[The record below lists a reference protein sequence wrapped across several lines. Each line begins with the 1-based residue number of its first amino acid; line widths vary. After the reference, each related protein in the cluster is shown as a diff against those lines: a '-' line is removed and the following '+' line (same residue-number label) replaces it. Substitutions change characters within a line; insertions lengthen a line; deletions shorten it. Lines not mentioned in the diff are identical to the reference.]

1 MLTDTGLASEYENEI
16 HSHFHDNLT
25 SLFNHGFFRVS
36 LERELMRSERHGEA
50 LALGL
55 IDVDLFERY
64 NQRHN
69 PVEADRLLKQIAD
82 IVLDQIRQVDLA
94 ARYSGDVI
102 AVALSKCDKE
112 SALIPMERIRQHI
125 EELTGGDPTVS
136 IGLASCPEDANSTE
150 GLLTKAQEALL
161 QAKIRGRNRVH
172 CLEAG
177 GGQREEEVRP
187 RILAVDDDPRN
198 LKLLKALLQAEYEIV
213 TASSGAD
220 ALSISRKI
228 DLDLVLLDIMMPG
241 MDGFEVCR
249 RLKHSEATRLIP
261 IVMVTAFDDSEA
273 KVRAIEAGAD
283 DFLTKPPN
291 KTELLARVKS
301 LTRVKRL
308 NNSLTTIEN
317 VLISLAKVVEAK
329 DAYTQGHILRVANLA
344 LALGRRMGL
353 PESEIEALRIGG
365 ILHDIGKIGVSAQIL
380 NKPGPLNDEEW
391 EAMKGHPDAGYEI
404 CLPLAHNLGKAL
416 NIIRHHHERID
427 GSGYPDGLKGDEI
440 AVTARIMNVVDIY
453 DALTSNRPY
462 RKAMSTEK
470 ATGILKEEVAQGKL
484 DDEIVAHLITMLG
497 RSEGEPKD

>member
-1 MLTDTGLASEYENEI
+1 MLTDTGLANEYENEI
-16 HSHFHDNLT
+16 HSHFYDSLT

-36 LERELMRSERHGEA
+36 LERELKRSERHGET
-50 LALGL
+50 LSLGL
-55 IDVDLFERY
+55 IDVDLFARY

-94 ARYSGDVI
+94 TRYSGDVI

-112 SALIPMERIRQHI
+112 SALFPLERIRQYV
-125 EELTGGDPTVS
+125 EEMTGGDPTVS

-150 GLLTKAQEALL
+150 GLLAKAQEALL

-177 GGQREEEVRP
+177 GGQRADVRP
-187 RILAVDDDPRN
+187 RILVVDDDARN

-213 TASSGAD
+213 TASSGAE

-228 DLDLVLLDIMMPG
+228 DLDLILLDIMMPG

-249 RLKHSEATRLIP
+249 RLKQSETTRLIP
-261 IVMVTAFDDSEA
+261 VVMVTALDDSDA
-273 KVRAIEAGAD
+273 KVKAIEAGAD

-291 KTELLARVKS
+291 KTELLARAKS

-317 VLISLAKVVEAK
+317 VLISLAKAVEAK

-344 LALGRRMGL
+344 VALGRRMGL
-353 PESEIEALRIGG
+353 PETQIEALRIGG
-365 ILHDIGKIGVSAQIL
+365 ILHDIGKIGVSAEIL
-380 NKPGPLNDEEW
+380 NKPGPLDDEEW
-391 EAMKGHPDAGYEI
+391 EDMKGHPDAGYEI
-404 CLPLAHNLGKAL
+404 CLPLAHNLGEAL
-416 NIIRHHHERID
+416 DIIRHHHERID
-427 GSGYPDGLKGDEI
+427 GSGYPDGLKGNEI

-462 RKAMSTEK
+462 RNALTTEK

-484 DDEIVAHLITMLG
+484 DEEIVALLIAMLD
-497 RSEGEPKD
+497 RSEGERED